1 MQQTELVELEALA
14 GYRIA
19 RGDPDPRGWAVVA
32 CNGECVGTIHT
43 LLIDPVYGKAR
54 YLVGQVNRSQ
64 CRVLLPVGLARL
76 DQRRKRVIFD
86 VSTAAALA
94 SLPEYNGTMPTEVDC
109 DCIQRILV
117 GTQLARPNP
126 DASVDR
132 RRRERRGSSG
142 Q

>member
-1 MQQTELVELEALA
+1 MELVELEALA

-19 RGDPDPRGWAVVA
+19 RGDPDPRGWTVVA
-32 CNGECVGTIHT
+32 SNGECVGTIHT

-54 YLVGQVNRSQ
+54 YLVGQLNSSQ
-64 CRVLLPVGLARL
+64 FKVLLPLGLARL
-76 DQRRKRVIFD
+76 DQSQRRVIFD

-109 DCIQRILV
+109 ECIQRILV
-117 GTQLARPNP
+117 GTQLTRPNP
-126 DASVDR
+126 NTSVDR
-132 RRRERRGSSG
+132 RRRERRGSSS